1 MKRALLGF
9 IALVTMS
16 SSLFATDGDVTKK
29 TSPQKK
35 EKKSWTE
42 YIKPSIDF
50 RYRHEIIDEAGKNT
64 RQRERIRIRAGVVV
78 TPVKDLHIG
87 FRLASGND
95 DPTSTNQT
103 IGEAFSSKP
112 VRIDLAYLSWDPTFF
127 NTFSIDIRA
136 GKFKNNFF
144 RTGKNSLIWDGD
156 LNLEGF
162 ALNSSLKKGVFRGFL
177 NLGVDWIE
185 ERKSD
190 ASSFII
196 GAQIGV
202 GLKSKKW
209 HVTIGSSI
217 FALTAIEGN
226 ETFVD
231 NSKSYGNST
240 IVDADGVNTYEYG
253 YQEVEGFLEAGF
265 KASIFSFTLI
275 GDFVANVAP
284 GVTERYGYLGG
295 AKVSA
300 KIAKIQ
306 KLTFG
311 YDYRYIEKDAVLG
324 AFNDSDFIGGTTNGR
339 GHRFSLA
346 YKISVVKLAA
356 TYFYNH
362 KNLADESD
370 YHRVQLDI
378 GLKY

>member
-1 MKRALLGF
+1 MKRGLCGF
-9 IALVTMS
+9 IALLMIS
-16 SSLFATDGDVTKK
+16 SSLSATDGDGKK
-29 TSPQKK
+29 EIPTQKK

-42 YIKPSIDF
+42 YVKPSIDF
-50 RYRHEIIDEAGKNT
+50 RYRHEIIDEVGKPT

-78 TPVKDLHIG
+78 NPVHRLHIG

-103 IGEAFSSKP
+103 IGESFSSKP

-127 NTFSIDIRA
+127 NTLTIDIRA

-156 LNLEGF
+156 LTLEGF
-162 ALNSSLKKGVFRGFL
+162 ALNSSLKKGVFHGFL
-177 NLGVDWIE
+177 NLGFDWIE
-185 ERKSD
+185 ERKSA

-202 GLKSKKW
+202 GLTSKKW
-209 HVTIGSSI
+209 HITAGSSI

-240 IVDADGVNTYEYG
+240 IVDGDGVNTYEYG

-265 KASIFSFTLI
+265 KAGPFSFTLI
-275 GDFVANVAP
+275 GDFVANIAP
-284 GVTERYGYLGG
+284 GVTERYGYLAG

-300 KIAKIQ
+300 QISKIQ

-311 YDYRYIEKDAVLG
+311 YDYRYIEKDAVIG
-324 AFNDSDFIGGTTNGR
+324 AFNDSDFIGGTTDGR

-346 YKISVVKLAA
+346 YKISVVKLGA

-378 GLKY
+378 GVKY